1 MKTEHLH
8 HRLHHNHQ
16 NLHHRTILTP
26 TNNDRRRI
34 LAPRTSEEEALFIAK
49 KYLENKTIL
58 EAKLANAVNGGRFLR
73 QNMLDVVASEL
84 SAKFNVATRN
94 RKYVE
99 QKLRDMK
106 KEARKYLNM
115 AKSTKVLETGEVVLN
130 CPKTPPSPIRVM
142 MQAMA
147 DDHLSFT
154 GADSTSWTEFD
165 FSDTTSKAEGSEGED
180 EYGIIK
186 SPNNNNN
193 IVNNSDSIA
202 STSSSSSID
211 MGSLAT
217 TNNILGIDTLLGAY
231 FNQPMFAAMANLSN
245 VCNNNNNNNNDNKD
259 ESDEIDDK
267 SQTPTPS
274 SIKPPP
280 STAPS
285 RQQQQQQIRGGGQR
299 RQQIYRIRRR
309 RQTRNR
315 SKMIYPESH
324 HLAAESF
331 RKLCDTMLEIVPRAA
346 KTFEDACKLQ
356 SEYFEQLKLQVS
368 LASFASQV
376 HQVNSNF
383 RSLS

>member
-1 MKTEHLH
+1 MKTEHQH
-8 HRLHHNHQ
+8 Y
-16 NLHHRTILTP
+16 RTILTP
-26 TNNDRRRI
+26 TNDRRRI

-49 KYLENKTIL
+49 KYLENKAIL

-73 QNMLDVVASEL
+73 QNMLDVVAAEL

-154 GADSTSWTEFD
+154 GADSSSWTEQD
-165 FSDTTSKAEGSEGED
+165 FSDTTSKAEGSEAED
-180 EYGIIK
+180 DYGNIVK
-186 SPNNNNN
+186 SPNN
-193 IVNNSDSIA
+193 IVNNLDSIA

-211 MGSLAT
+211 LGSLTST
-217 TNNILGIDTLLGAY
+217 TNILGIDSILGAY
-231 FNQPMFAAMANLSN
+231 FNQPMFAAMASLSN
-245 VCNNNNNNNNDNKD
+245 VCASNNNNSKD
-259 ESDEIDDK
+259 EIVDEEDDEI
-267 SQTPTPS
+267 S
-274 SIKPPP
+274 STVLLPPP
-280 STAPS
+280 SSSAPKQP
-285 RQQQQQQIRGGGQR
+285 QQQQQTRSR

-309 RQTRNR
+309 QQQNHPRYYSCRT
-315 SKMIYPESH
+315 KIPESH
-324 HLAAESF
+324 ILAAESF
-331 RKLCDTMLEIVPRAA
+331 RKLCDTLLEIVPRAA

-376 HQVNSNF
+376 NNNF

>member
-1 MKTEHLH
+1 
-8 HRLHHNHQ
+8 
-16 NLHHRTILTP
+16 
-26 TNNDRRRI
+26 
-34 LAPRTSEEEALFIAK
+34 
-49 KYLENKTIL
+49 
-58 EAKLANAVNGGRFLR
+58 
-73 QNMLDVVASEL
+73 
-84 SAKFNVATRN
+84 
-94 RKYVE
+94 
-99 QKLRDMK
+99 
-106 KEARKYLNM
+106 
-115 AKSTKVLETGEVVLN
+115 
-130 CPKTPPSPIRVM
+130 

-186 SPNNNNN
+186 SPNNN

-259 ESDEIDDK
+259 EGDEIDDK
-267 SQTPTPS
+267 PQTPIPS
-274 SIKPPP
+274 VKPP
-280 STAPS
+280 STAPP
-285 RQQQQQQIRGGGQR
+285 RQQQQIRGGGQR
-299 RQQIYRIRRR
+299 RQIYRIRR

-356 SEYFEQLKLQVS
+356 SL
-368 LASFASQV
+368 
-376 HQVNSNF
+376 
-383 RSLS
+383 